1 MYRFWALVLTG
12 FLGVMRVSAQDKG
25 TPQLYTGMVDGKIAV
40 TMFLYIT
47 TNECSGDPEYQG
59 IYRYD
64 KNPGTDDWLLLEI
77 NNNAQQQF
85 VMVET
90 DFTGVMV
97 LQKSGDTYSG
107 IWIHPD
113 GKKQLKVVF
122 KKQPLPKAQVE
133 KYLEFLENTNHRYHD
148 C

>member
-1 MYRFWALVLTG
+1 MYRFLAFVLVG
-12 FLGVMRVSAQDKG
+12 ILGCMRVSAQENG
-25 TPQLYTGMVDGKIAV
+25 TPQLYTGTVDGKLTV
-40 TMFLYIT
+40 TMFLYAKPHDCTGEIMY
-47 TNECSGDPEYQG
+47 DG

-77 NNNAQQQF
+77 NANQQQQF

-90 DFTGVMV
+90 GFSGVMI
-97 LQKSGDTYSG
+97 LQKSGDTFTG
-107 IWIHPD
+107 TWIHPD

-133 KYLEFLENTNHRYHD
+133 KYLEYMENTNHRYRD